1 MVKNI
6 TIQSRGTAPSGGRPI
21 INGHIHCYGGAYA
34 KAKAGQDHYRRPSG
48 QAWLIEA
55 VIEGAG
61 YVEGPQGTHRLE
73 AGDVYALGP
82 YAEFQYYPDQKD
94 PWGKLFIELSGPLIE
109 EIMRSYEIKDRYIYP
124 QAHVQQQLEQLIK
137 LLSHSGEH
145 IQRDFPIAIHRLINS
160 LYFKGRQIAP
170 NMADY
175 IEAHIHSEFTLE
187 KMADHFQLSKN
198 QVLRRFK
205 KEYNKSPYEYLLQ
218 RRVDQAIWTLQH
230 TSISVK
236 DLAKSLQF
244 SDNKHL
250 SSTLK
255 RRTGKSPSEH
265 RS

>member
-6 TIQSRGTAPSGGRPI
+6 TIQGSRSPLAPGRQI
-21 INGHIHCYGGAYA
+21 IAGQLQCLGGAHA
-34 KAKAGQDHYRRPSG
+34 QARSGQDHYLRPAG
-48 QAWLIEA
+48 QAWLIEC
-55 VIEGAG
+55 VLGG
-61 YVEGPQGTHRLE
+61 TGFVEGPLGTFTLQ
-73 AGDVYALGP
+73 AGDAYVLGP
-82 YAEFQYYPDQKD
+82 YAEFQYYPDDHD
-94 PWGKLFIELSGPLIE
+94 PWEKLFIEINGPLVDQF
-109 EIMRSYEIKDRYIYP
+109 MRCYQMEQNYVFPR
-124 QAHVQQQLEQLIK
+124 AHVQQQMEQLIN
-137 LLSHSGEH
+137 LLTHSGEH
-145 IQRDFPIAIHRLINS
+145 LQRDFPIAIHRLINN
-160 LYFKGRQIAP
+160 LFFNGRYMPP

-187 KMADHFQLSKN
+187 QMATHFSLSKN
-198 QVLRRFK
+198 QLLRRFK
-205 KEYNKSPYEYLLQ
+205 KQFQKSPYEYLLQ

-244 SDNKHL
+244 SDSKHL